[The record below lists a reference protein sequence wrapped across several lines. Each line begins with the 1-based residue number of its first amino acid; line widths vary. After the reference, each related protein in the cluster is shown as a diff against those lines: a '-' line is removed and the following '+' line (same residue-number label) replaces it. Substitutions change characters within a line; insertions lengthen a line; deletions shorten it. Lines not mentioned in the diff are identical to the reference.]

1 MLHLKKTFISICNL
15 QDTTTAVVK
24 NKPKVFS
31 KDWFKNVLQF
41 PCVSAETENL
51 MLGEEDDEDEQ
62 TEENKPDIIENK
74 QEPEKVAENV
84 DVMETVTEEEE
95 VYEPINVTA
104 AVEVEV
110 ESEVQE
116 PERSPTPD
124 PLRAL
129 GAQLLSQL
137 NGYKEDFNKFSNV
150 MEEHKPE
157 MDVEEPG
164 KENENETGTPLEHRK
179 LVTKENNPELDV
191 KESLTNN
198 ENVVQLESE
207 KLVTEEEKRMVKNMS
222 NGDAW
227 NHVLGSVLM
236 VSVKKTVD

>member
-1 MLHLKKTFISICNL
+1 
-15 QDTTTAVVK
+15 
-24 NKPKVFS
+24 
-31 KDWFKNVLQF
+31 
-41 PCVSAETENL
+41 
-51 MLGEEDDEDEQ
+51 MLGEDDDDDFEDEQ
-62 TEENKPDIIENK
+62 TKENKPDVIENE
-74 QEPEKVAENV
+74 QEPILPEKVAEGV

-104 AVEVEV
+104 AVEAEV
-110 ESEVQE
+110 EPEVQE

-150 MEEHKPE
+150 MEENKPE
-157 MDVEEPG
+157 MDVEEPE
-164 KENENETGTPLEHRK
+164 KENETGTGTPLEHRK
-179 LVTKENNPELDV
+179 LVTEEKKSELDV
-191 KESLTNN
+191 KESLTIK
-198 ENVVQLESE
+198 ENVVQSESE

-236 VSVKKTVD
+236 VSDKKNILLTLY